1 MGGGMYST
9 RSAPAD
15 ESEASLWACR
25 GFLGLNIALASL
37 GAWEKGLLVFALAS
51 LALAAAGF
59 LLTQSLSRFLAAL
72 SSGALRHA
80 GQIALLGAGFLSLE
94 AVLIHHGL
102 ALLDARHDILPEGAL
117 WPASAFCSIVNLLAL
132 DTFGRPLP
140 KPLKAAETSP
150 NPAAMLARKRWKK
163 AA

>member
-1 MGGGMYST
+1 MRMGGGMYST

-15 ESEASLWACR
+15 DSEASLWACR
-25 GFLGLNIALASL
+25 GFLGLNISLASL

-102 ALLDARHDILPEGAL
+102 ALLDAQHDTQPLLRAVPKQRQARRLERSAL
-117 WPASAFCSIVNLLAL
+117 LGR
-132 DTFGRPLP
+132 DTQ
-140 KPLKAAETSP
+140 AA
-150 NPAAMLARKRWKK
+150 
-163 AA
+163 